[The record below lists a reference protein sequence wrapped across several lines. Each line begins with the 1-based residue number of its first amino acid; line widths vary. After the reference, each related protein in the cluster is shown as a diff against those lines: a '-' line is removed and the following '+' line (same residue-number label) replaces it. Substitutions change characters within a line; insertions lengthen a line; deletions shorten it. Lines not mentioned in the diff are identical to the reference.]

1 MRKVWPILIAIIL
14 TITVIPIIIDIVP
27 PAEAPTIYVDDDNTG
42 PEDGSQAN
50 PWNTIQEAVD
60 AAQPGDTVFVSN
72 GTYYEDVYI
81 DKTIN
86 LTGISRDNTTINASN
101 IGIFVENADYVNIT
115 GFPIENGS
123 SAGIRL
129 MPSNDSLISNNRVE
143 RNNYGI
149 QTFYSNHTTIK
160 DNIASNNSDYYGI
173 YIFQSTNITV
183 NNNYC
188 RNNNAAGIWIQ
199 SSFDSI
205 INGNN
210 CSYNSHG
217 IYLSTGNYNNQ
228 IFDNFVSYNN
238 GVGTTESGIFIGS
251 SENNM
256 FFNNTSLNDKYGLT
270 MAYGPTF
277 LNKIVNSTI
286 LLSTEYDILVRLGSQ
301 GSILNTTFNKTKVK
315 FLDTT
320 ASLTVQWYLHVK
332 VIDYLSNPVVNAK
345 VRIEDNSN
353 GSFNKTL
360 FTDLSGYVRWVA
372 ITEYFE
378 QDTTGDNF
386 GEKTLFTPHR
396 IIAWNDTLVGYARP
410 PMNESKIVIVILNN
424 GTLIDLK
431 SGWNLISLPR
441 VQSDTNLKIVLQSIE
456 GRYDAVQWYNI
467 TDTNDHWKH
476 FHILKPSNLNDLK
489 KINHTMGFWLHITDP
504 QGTTLVVIGDK
515 LIANHSIIINPGWNL
530 VGYPSLIIRT
540 RDAALNNINFSTEV
554 DSIWTYNATTQTW
567 KEIEI
572 TDSIELGKGYW
583 MHSKVTKVWDV
594 PL

>member
-1 MRKVWPILIAIIL
+1 MRRVLPS
-14 TITVIPIIIDIVP
+14 ITVCMVLVLALFVGLDLSFEIIPT
-27 PAEAPTIYVDDDNTG
+27 AEAPTIYVDDDNTG
-42 PEDGSQAN
+42 FEDGSQAN
-50 PWNTIQEAVD
+50 PWNTIQEGVD

-86 LTGISRDNTTINASN
+86 LTGISRDNTTINASS

-115 GFPIENGS
+115 GFTIENGS

-129 MPSNDSLISNNRVE
+129 MPSSDSLISNNRVE

-251 SENNM
+251 SDNNI
-256 FFNNTSLNDKYGLT
+256 FFNNTSLNNKYGLT
-270 MAYGPTF
+270 MAYGPIFHNT
-277 LNKIVNSTI
+277 IVNSTI
-286 LLSTEYDILVRLGSQ
+286 LQSTEHDILVRLGSQ
-301 GSILNTTFNKTKVK
+301 GSILNTTFEKTKVK

-320 ASLTVQWYLHVK
+320 ASLLVQ
-332 VIDYLSNPVVNAK
+332 
-345 VRIEDNSN
+345 
-353 GSFNKTL
+353 
-360 FTDLSGYVRWVA
+360 
-372 ITEYFE
+372 
-378 QDTTGDNF
+378 
-386 GEKTLFTPHR
+386 
-396 IIAWNDTLVGYARP
+396 
-410 PMNESKIVIVILNN
+410 
-424 GTLIDLK
+424 
-431 SGWNLISLPR
+431 
-441 VQSDTNLKIVLQSIE
+441 
-456 GRYDAVQWYNI
+456 
-467 TDTNDHWKH
+467 
-476 FHILKPSNLNDLK
+476 
-489 KINHTMGFWLHITDP
+489 
-504 QGTTLVVIGDK
+504 
-515 LIANHSIIINPGWNL
+515 
-530 VGYPSLIIRT
+530 
-540 RDAALNNINFSTEV
+540 
-554 DSIWTYNATTQTW
+554 
-567 KEIEI
+567 
-572 TDSIELGKGYW
+572 
-583 MHSKVTKVWDV
+583 
-594 PL
+594 